1 MKSQLWRDSFVAC
14 TMVIV
19 CQHSALAHPAIFSD
33 LSLSEAKKQAKKEG
47 KLLLVDFTASW
58 CPPCREMD
66 KTTWADAKVLK
77 WIKENA
83 IAIQVDVDK
92 DESTAA
98 SLKITAMPSLVVFK
112 DKDDEV
118 DREVG
123 YQDSDELIAWLI
135 STNGGVTSMDK
146 MQKALELSKG
156 KGGEQE
162 VDARYKL
169 ALAQFDSAR
178 YADSLENY
186 VWLWQNMAKLVPAMV
201 GVRGSFMSSDMENL
215 AEKFPPA
222 KARFQQLRDEAE
234 KNELD
239 DWVTLNEVVG
249 ENDKTLGWFDKYK
262 NDPAQAQRLRNIS
275 FKLEP
280 LLVSKGRWADA
291 ALLFKDPM
299 AALHEKYKFAQLVA
313 QQAKDLNPFPK
324 EASIVYACL
333 LAAGRDAEAEK
344 VATESLQLENT
355 PEMREQLVFAA
366 SDAGQLRP
374 AQQAWLDELNRTAT
388 DDGASYYK
396 RGTVYLKLKRF
407 DPALANFN
415 KAIELSPTEPA
426 YYDAREAVL
435 CDLKQYDKALADA
448 DHVIAI
454 YPRSDRAYIS
464 RGYVH
469 LKQKQDELALKDF
482 EEALQLNPNDPLSHI
497 NQSAVY
503 KRQGKYQQ
511 AFDAADKAIKLDANN
526 AGGFCNRGEAAF
538 KLQKYES
545 ALADL
550 NKSIEMGPSLCG
562 GENYYYRARVYE
574 ALGKADLAAVDKK
587 SAKKFG
593 YVPDVGE

>member
-1 MKSQLWRDSFVAC
+1 MKYRIWLGGFLAF
-14 TMVIV
+14 TMVII
-19 CQHSALAHPAIFSD
+19 CQHTALAHPAIFSD
-33 LSLSEAKKQAKKEG
+33 LSLSDAKKQAKKEG

-66 KTTWADAKVLK
+66 KTTWEDAKVLK
-77 WIKENA
+77 WFRENA

-112 DKDDEV
+112 DKDEEV
-118 DREVG
+118 DRELG
-123 YQDSDELIAWLI
+123 YQNSDELIAWLT
-135 STNGGVTSMDK
+135 STKSGVTSMDK
-146 MQKALELSKG
+146 MQKTLELSKG
-156 KGGEQE
+156 KGGAQE

-178 YADSLENY
+178 YAESLENF
-186 VWLWQNMAKLVPAMV
+186 VWLWQNMAKLDPAMV
-201 GVRGSFMSSDMENL
+201 GVRGSFMASDMKNL
-215 AEKFPPA
+215 AEKYPQA
-222 KARFQQLRDEAE
+222 KARFQQLRDAAE
-234 KNELD
+234 KTDLD

-249 ENDKTLGWFDKYK
+249 EDERTLGWFDKYK
-262 NDPAQAQRLRNIS
+262 NDPGQAQRLKSIS

-280 LLVSKGRWADA
+280 LLISKGRFADA
-291 ALLFKDPM
+291 AVFFKDPM
-299 AALHEKYKFAQLVA
+299 AVLREKYKFAQLIV
-313 QQAKDLNPFPK
+313 QYAKGLNPFPRD
-324 EASIVYACL
+324 AATVYACL

-344 VATESLQLENT
+344 VALESLKLEKT
-355 PEMREQLVFAA
+355 PEMREQLIFTA

-374 AQQAWLDELNRTAT
+374 SQQAWLDEINKTAT

-396 RGTVYLKLKRF
+396 RGAVYLKLKRF
-407 DPALANFN
+407 DSALSNFN
-415 KAIELSPTEPA
+415 KAIELSPTVPS

-454 YPRSDRAYIS
+454 YPKSDRAYIS
-464 RGYVH
+464 RGFVH
-469 LKQKQDELALKDF
+469 LKQKQDDLALKDF
-482 EEALQLNPNDPLSHI
+482 EQALQLNPNDPLSHI

-511 AFDAADKAIKLDANN
+511 AFDAADKAVKLDANN

-545 ALADL
+545 ALNDL
-550 NKSIEMGPSLCG
+550 NKSIDMGAKLCG
-562 GENYYYRARVYE
+562 GENYFYRAKVYQ
-574 ALGKADLAAVDKK
+574 ALGKSELAAADNAT
-587 SAKKFG
+587 AKKLG
-593 YVPDVGE
+593 YVSEVGE